1 MKEVVQE
8 IVLSGLAKAGF
19 FDIAAF
25 YGGTALRIFHKL
37 DRFSEDLD
45 FSLLVP
51 DGSFSFTP
59 FLSAI
64 GTWVGS
70 YGLRMEIQSRGKS
83 SDSNVRAAV
92 ARGNMREMFLYFF
105 PNEDIFRKVPSNED
119 LKIKLEVDADT
130 PAGLGTNISIDCFHH
145 RMKQG
150 YMIYLPCSPASFM
163 LFWQGPGV
171 QGPKEGIST
180 TISSI
185 FPGVSRLIS
194 DHLRERLVASGTIE
208 RNEPFSISVL
218 KDMLYGK
225 FREIDYGEARLDVI
239 PFISDPEK
247 LSLWSSDFFC
257 SITDE
262 YLLSV

>member
-92 ARGNMREMFLYFF
+92 ARENMREMFLYFF

-119 LKIKLEVDADT
+119 LKIKLEVDADP
-130 PAGLGTNISIDCFHH
+130 PAGA
-145 RMKQG
+145 G
-150 YMIYLPCSPASFM
+150 Y
-163 LFWQGPGV
+163 
-171 QGPKEGIST
+171 E
-180 TISSI
+180 
-185 FPGVSRLIS
+185 
-194 DHLRERLVASGTIE
+194 
-208 RNEPFSISVL
+208 
-218 KDMLYGK
+218 
-225 FREIDYGEARLDVI
+225 
-239 PFISDPEK
+239 
-247 LSLWSSDFFC
+247 
-257 SITDE
+257 
-262 YLLSV
+262 